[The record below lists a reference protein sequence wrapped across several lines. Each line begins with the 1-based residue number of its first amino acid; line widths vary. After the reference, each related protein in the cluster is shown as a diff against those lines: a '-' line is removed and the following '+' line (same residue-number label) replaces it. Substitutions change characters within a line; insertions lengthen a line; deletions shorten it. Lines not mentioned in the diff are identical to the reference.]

1 MKTLTR
7 VLLNCI
13 QLVTLILLTTSAS
26 AQVKANFTASPTIG
40 CPPMVVN
47 FQDKS
52 SGNPTEWKW
61 DLGNGTI
68 SFLKDPIAT
77 YFNPG
82 DYTIK
87 LIVKNQNG
95 ADSVAKTKF
104 ITVYELPTASFTASD
119 TTGCFPLKVVFRD
132 SSLPGSGTIATY
144 QWDFGDGNLSTLRN
158 PIHTYTNAGD
168 FTVTLRVINSN
179 GCVKVFTRPAYIK
192 LRDGVKADF
201 IFDIPSNCKSPVLV
215 NFTNKS
221 GGTGILTYK
230 WDLGNGSTSILQDP
244 SASYISAGDYT
255 VKLIASNTTGC
266 TDTLVKK
273 DFVKISFVKASF
285 TAPATVCVNKTLMF
299 TNTSTPAPSSV
310 LWDFGDGTT
319 STTVSPVKSY
329 SVPGI
334 YMVKLVSNFTYCSDS
349 IIKTITVLAGPKVNF
364 DANNLVGCKLP
375 HTATFTDL
383 SVGGVAYLWNFGD
396 GTTSL
401 IKSPTHTFNKYGNFD
416 VTLVV
421 TNANG
426 CKDSLVKT
434 ALVNVAAP
442 KVTSITGLP
451 VRGCIPYTITPQ
463 AVVTSSEPVS
473 NFQWDFG
480 DGTTSTVANPSHTYT
495 VAGAYR
501 IKLIVVTG
509 SGCSDT
515 VTMTDAVKVG
525 IRPSTAFSADPLD
538 VCAQTKVTFTDLSP
552 GNPLIHE
559 WLWQFGDGGNSVV
572 QNPLH
577 LYTDTG
583 KFNVTLITTN
593 FGCSDTLK
601 KDNYIHVSPPIARFD
616 TAFLCTSPLTR
627 NFIDK
632 SVGAS
637 TWAWDFGDGTSSDIQ
652 FPSHTYAKPG
662 NYKVIL
668 KVTNGTCEHTLSKF
682 VKVVNED
689 PRLLS
694 TDSISCRNARMTY
707 TVTNVTASNIVDY
720 TWYPAGAQTVT
731 PIVST
736 LYALAQYYT
745 TPGQVNPYVI
755 VRDVLGCKYNVATA
769 APISIYG
776 PTAGFSVP
784 FTATCFMT
792 SVPFTDTSKTDG
804 THAITNYIW
813 SYGDG
818 KTDNLSNGPFSHQY
832 DSAGVFGVR
841 LTVVDSYGCRDS
853 VFKPNL
859 LTISKPVS
867 YFTVSDTLVCPK
879 VPVVFKNFSSGT
891 NITYSWNFGD
901 GTTATT
907 ASATHVYPNEG
918 LYKVSLTIADKYGC
932 ATSTDTLIH
941 VVQTTA
947 DFLMSDS
954 FSSCPPLQVDFTNRS
969 KGFIIMSYDFGD
981 GGISTLNNPSHIYTY
996 PGTYLVKLGVR
1007 NNGGCTDT
1015 LIKKVV
1021 IQGPTGVFSYNPLV
1035 ICNPGTIDFVAN
1047 TKNAIKYIW
1056 DYNDGT
1062 TVISSQTKSS
1072 HTYTSPGNFIPK
1084 IILEDNSGCKVPIV
1098 GKDTIQVKMVETYIS
1113 SQRTVLCDS
1122 GMVAFKDSSISNDTY
1137 KSFTWNFGDGQT
1149 STVRNPNHQYNSPGY
1164 YNVKL
1169 ILKTAA
1175 GCLDSALLL
1184 NHVKVVNSP
1193 SIKIIGDTSS
1203 CIPGLL
1209 TFTGGLQRADTST
1222 LIWKWNF
1229 GNGQAGNVQ
1238 NPAAQNYTVS
1248 GKFPVTAMV
1257 TNYDGCKDSTT
1268 RYVDIHPLPVVNAGP
1283 DSTICRAASITLKA
1297 TGAAQYT
1304 WNFEPTLS
1312 CLNCD
1317 MPVANPLTSTSYII
1331 TGKTSFGCLATD
1343 TVSITV
1349 TQPFKMVV
1357 NKGDTLCA
1365 GESMTLKATGGEKY
1379 SWSPSI
1385 WLSNSGTANPVARP
1399 DSSITYQVIGSNN
1412 NNCFADTG
1420 YVTVKVYPMPQ
1431 ISILGNDEVTVN
1443 VGNSLQ
1449 LQTKNSPDIINWK
1462 WLPSTFLSC
1471 SDCPNPKVTPKES
1484 RVYAVIGSNGGR
1496 CVARDEIKINLVCN
1510 NSNVFIPN
1518 TFSPNNDGNNDRFY
1532 PRGTGVFGIKS
1543 MKIFNRWGQI
1553 VFENNSFSPN
1563 DAAAGWDGKLKGLE
1577 LVPDVYVYIMDV
1589 VCENSQV
1596 FPIKGNVTL
1605 LR

>member
-1 MKTLTR
+1 M
-7 VLLNCI
+7 
-13 QLVTLILLTTSAS
+13 
-26 AQVKANFTASPTIG
+26 
-40 CPPMVVN
+40 
-47 FQDKS
+47 
-52 SGNPTEWKW
+52 
-61 DLGNGTI
+61 
-68 SFLKDPIAT
+68 
-77 YFNPG
+77 
-82 DYTIK
+82 
-87 LIVKNQNG
+87 
-95 ADSVAKTKF
+95 
-104 ITVYELPTASFTASD
+104 
-119 TTGCFPLKVVFRD
+119 
-132 SSLPGSGTIATY
+132 
-144 QWDFGDGNLSTLRN
+144 
-158 PIHTYTNAGD
+158 
-168 FTVTLRVINSN
+168 
-179 GCVKVFTRPAYIK
+179 
-192 LRDGVKADF
+192 
-201 IFDIPSNCKSPVLV
+201 
-215 NFTNKS
+215 
-221 GGTGILTYK
+221 
-230 WDLGNGSTSILQDP
+230 
-244 SASYISAGDYT
+244 
-255 VKLIASNTTGC
+255 
-266 TDTLVKK
+266 
-273 DFVKISFVKASF
+273 
-285 TAPATVCVNKTLMF
+285 
-299 TNTSTPAPSSV
+299 
-310 LWDFGDGTT
+310 
-319 STTVSPVKSY
+319 
-329 SVPGI
+329 
-334 YMVKLVSNFTYCSDS
+334 
-349 IIKTITVLAGPKVNF
+349 
-364 DANNLVGCKLP
+364 
-375 HTATFTDL
+375 
-383 SVGGVAYLWNFGD
+383 
-396 GTTSL
+396 
-401 IKSPTHTFNKYGNFD
+401 
-416 VTLVV
+416 
-421 TNANG
+421 
-426 CKDSLVKT
+426 
-434 ALVNVAAP
+434 
-442 KVTSITGLP
+442 
-451 VRGCIPYTITPQ
+451 
-463 AVVTSSEPVS
+463 
-473 NFQWDFG
+473 
-480 DGTTSTVANPSHTYT
+480 
-495 VAGAYR
+495 
-501 IKLIVVTG
+501 
-509 SGCSDT
+509 
-515 VTMTDAVKVG
+515 
-525 IRPSTAFSADPLD
+525 
-538 VCAQTKVTFTDLSP
+538 
-552 GNPLIHE
+552 
-559 WLWQFGDGGNSVV
+559 
-572 QNPLH
+572 
-577 LYTDTG
+577 
-583 KFNVTLITTN
+583 
-593 FGCSDTLK
+593 
-601 KDNYIHVSPPIARFD
+601 
-616 TAFLCTSPLTR
+616 
-627 NFIDK
+627 
-632 SVGAS
+632 
-637 TWAWDFGDGTSSDIQ
+637 
-652 FPSHTYAKPG
+652 
-662 NYKVIL
+662 
-668 KVTNGTCEHTLSKF
+668 
-682 VKVVNED
+682 
-689 PRLLS
+689 
-694 TDSISCRNARMTY
+694 
-707 TVTNVTASNIVDY
+707 
-720 TWYPAGAQTVT
+720 
-731 PIVST
+731 
-736 LYALAQYYT
+736 
-745 TPGQVNPYVI
+745 
-755 VRDVLGCKYNVATA
+755 
-769 APISIYG
+769 
-776 PTAGFSVP
+776 
-784 FTATCFMT
+784 
-792 SVPFTDTSKTDG
+792 
-804 THAITNYIW
+804 
-813 SYGDG
+813 
-818 KTDNLSNGPFSHQY
+818 
-832 DSAGVFGVR
+832 
-841 LTVVDSYGCRDS
+841 
-853 VFKPNL
+853 
-859 LTISKPVS
+859 
-867 YFTVSDTLVCPK
+867 
-879 VPVVFKNFSSGT
+879 
-891 NITYSWNFGD
+891 
-901 GTTATT
+901 
-907 ASATHVYPNEG
+907 
-918 LYKVSLTIADKYGC
+918 
-932 ATSTDTLIH
+932 
-941 VVQTTA
+941 
-947 DFLMSDS
+947 
-954 FSSCPPLQVDFTNRS
+954 
-969 KGFIIMSYDFGD
+969 
-981 GGISTLNNPSHIYTY
+981 
-996 PGTYLVKLGVR
+996 
-1007 NNGGCTDT
+1007 
-1015 LIKKVV
+1015 V

-1062 TVISSQTKSS
+1062 TVISNQTKSS

-1184 NHVKVVNSP
+1184 NHVKVVNNP

-1222 LIWKWNF
+1222 LSWKWNF

-1238 NPAAQNYTVS
+1238 NPAAQNYTVA

-1462 WLPSTFLSC
+1462 WLPATFLSC

-1553 VFENNSFSPN
+1553 VFENNSFTPN